1 MGNCKACKITVLD
14 EMEYCPLC
22 GNVVDDKKD
31 AQRLPDHFNVYPNV
45 LKKQRKI
52 AGVVNLITFLWIAT
66 SIICVFI
73 NYQLDWNYKW
83 SFIVVASMLYPLW
96 MLRMIV
102 KGRGYLHR
110 IFFGVIGAILLVFF
124 IDKMTGFHGWSVDY
138 VLPGALILVDVVLI
152 VLMFVNH
159 RNWHSYMVFQLLTIV
174 IGLIP
179 VGLVEAGVV
188 RHPLFSECAFIA
200 CVLVFLGTLILGGT
214 QARLELQ
221 RRFHI

>member
-1 MGNCKACKITVLD
+1 
-14 EMEYCPLC
+14 
-22 GNVVDDKKD
+22 
-31 AQRLPDHFNVYPNV
+31 
-45 LKKQRKI
+45 
-52 AGVVNLITFLWIAT
+52 
-66 SIICVFI
+66 
-73 NYQLDWNYKW
+73 
-83 SFIVVASMLYPLW
+83 
-96 MLRMIV
+96 
-102 KGRGYLHR
+102 
-110 IFFGVIGAILLVFF
+110 
-124 IDKMTGFHGWSVDY
+124 MTGFYGWSVDY
-138 VLPGALILVDVVLI
+138 ILPGALILVDVVLI
-152 VLMFVNH
+152 VLMIVNH